1 YEEHSRQLVEVAFA
15 QYATYF
21 SAEESC
27 LKLDAFGGMVGEI
40 PTFTEA
46 LKASVK
52 LTN

>member
-1 YEEHSRQLVEVAFA
+1 LVEVAFA
-15 QYATYF
+15 QYATSF
-21 SAEESC
+21 SAEEAC